1 MKDVLIIDIGVQV
14 YIIDGSRRTDNA
26 ARAVISAL
34 CENGRITPNTAD
46 RAKEDRKTLDD
57 IKKRLIHCTMETRTT
72 TTGDRWTFYTKSG
85 VFMDIP
91 SNSRN
96 YIRADKYGNI
106 YSVEAP
112 RMDETTTEAES
123 CTIEETSAQEGTESA
138 KTTDMETFKK
148 EYSRIYNHLYD
159 HEGHAGVDATR
170 RKYSRLFDELWEQIK
185 DVVKAFCT
193 ITGDL
198 LTSDRECA
206 AFMLAL
212 ESAGTPRTEETTTA
226 GQDTTCTDTEPQRAT
241 EDARTATETAKR
253 HDRQRTTTHRT
264 RGSPQNVLFPP

>member
-1 MKDVLIIDIGVQV
+1 MKDVLIFEAGIQIF
-14 YIIDGSRRTDNA
+14 IIDGSRRTDSA
-26 ARAVISAL
+26 ARAIIEAAWQV
-34 CENGRITPNTAD
+34 GRIHIELAD

-96 YIRADKYGNI
+96 YIRADKDGNL
-106 YSVEAP
+106 YPVEAP
-112 RMDETTTEAES
+112 RIDETTTEAES
-123 CTIEETSAQEGTESA
+123 CTVEETSAQEGTENA
-138 KTTDMETFKK
+138 KTTDIETFKK
-148 EYSRIYNHLYD
+148 EYSRIYSHLYD

-170 RKYSRLFDELWEQIK
+170 RKYSRLFDEMWEQIK

-206 AFMLAL
+206 AFMIAL
-212 ESAGTPRTEETTTA
+212 EAAGTPQASHE
-226 GQDTTCTDTEPQRAT
+226 
-241 EDARTATETAKR
+241 
-253 HDRQRTTTHRT
+253 
-264 RGSPQNVLFPP
+264 